1 MALEFNLC
9 EIILIMMILGPKM
22 LWNSLRSGS
31 LKRRIKRR
39 LQWIFSPILE
49 YHERITP
56 VSWTPRFRRQLS
68 PPTPSALEQGV
79 ARRRGA
85 AGQVIMHMHMQ
96 TQSGFFGLP
105 IEVREMIYTGVLCVP
120 SLHLHKEDGI
130 TKVHGGLCTG
140 RPIIRNYWEG
150 YDRAP
155 DNYILRCLHMVDPR
169 FYQPEPSH
177 SGIRL
182 LRVCW
187 RM

>member
-1 MALEFNLC
+1 
-9 EIILIMMILGPKM
+9 MIVLGPKM
-22 LWNSLRSGS
+22 LWNSIQRGT
-31 LKRRIKRR
+31 LKRSIKRS
-39 LQWIFSPILE
+39 LEWIFSPILE
-49 YHERITP
+49 YRERRTP
-56 VSWTPRFRRQLS
+56 VSWTPRFRRPLS
-68 PPTPSALEQGV
+68 PSPLTPSVLEQGV

-105 IEVREMIYTGVLCVP
+105 IELRGMIYTEALCVP

-130 TKVHGGLCTG
+130 AKVHGGMCTG

-155 DNYILRCLHMVDPR
+155 DNYILRCLHMVDPH

-177 SGIRL
+177 RGIGL
-182 LRVCW
+182 LRVCR